1 MEEGMTGLEKM
12 LVLSALV
19 IAIVIFVIVLYKVKN
34 KTKKLEGSTDDS
46 PDKPFSSTLDDII
59 S

>member
-1 MEEGMTGLEKM
+1 MTGLEKM